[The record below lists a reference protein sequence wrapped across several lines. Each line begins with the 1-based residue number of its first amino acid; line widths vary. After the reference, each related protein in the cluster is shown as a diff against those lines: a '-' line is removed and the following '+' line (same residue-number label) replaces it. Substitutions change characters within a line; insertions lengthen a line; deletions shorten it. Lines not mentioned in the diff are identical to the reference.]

1 MVKREKLILQKII
14 IIYWISRKLY
24 QWIQVS
30 LMTIL
35 LCVYISVKYMIVLDP
50 EVKVA
55 SLDD

>member
-14 IIYWISRKLY
+14 IIYWISRKLH

>member
-1 MVKREKLILQKII
+1 MVKREKLILQRII
-14 IIYWISRKLY
+14 IFYWISRELH

-35 LCVYISVKYMIVLDP
+35 LCAYISMKYMTVLDP